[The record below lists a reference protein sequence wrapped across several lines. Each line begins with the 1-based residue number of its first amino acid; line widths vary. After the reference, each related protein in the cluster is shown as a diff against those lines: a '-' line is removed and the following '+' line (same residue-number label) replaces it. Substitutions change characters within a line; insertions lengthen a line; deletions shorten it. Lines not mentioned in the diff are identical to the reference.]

1 MWTDRGLQVKT
12 IALLGQPNSGKS
24 TFYNALTGSHQ
35 RVGNWPGKT
44 VEKAEGE
51 FFCGEELFRVA
62 DLPGSYGLTA
72 NSEEEVVT
80 RNFIERGNAD
90 LVCLIVDA
98 SQLERSLFMVA
109 DFAGIRV
116 PSMLLLNMM
125 DVALSKEM
133 QIDCK
138 ELERKLGI
146 PVLGFTASDTEQ
158 YPRFFEKLKAAL
170 QNPKFLSA
178 ERIREFAEAADSSPV
193 SQVENLLKGANL
205 GNREPF
211 WVAAKL
217 LENDG
222 PVRSEIQELISED
235 RAKKLEKILQEQN
248 AAGGL
253 LTGEAKY
260 RWISEL
266 LQGSVVEK
274 SQAKA
279 LSRFDRIATHFVGG
293 KVLAFFIMTVSIF
306 ICMMIAMPGV
316 YLGFGLQAWSAP
328 LVDRFFES
336 LGILPVFASL
346 VNSVIIGG
354 IGLTICMTS
363 FIFSILFI
371 FSLMENVGYM
381 ARFSFVFDAW
391 LSKLGLHGKAIMPLF
406 AGLSCTAG
414 AVCGTR
420 VLDTRGQR
428 LFAMVLM
435 WGIPCGSKFAV
446 VLFLAS
452 AFFGSAAIW
461 FALAFVVLIFLS
473 FFVASKLLG
482 KKLLPEEERVGMIME
497 LPPYHKPHWKN
508 LCKMVL
514 RNTWSIFKKAACIIV
529 AVSFLFWLFS
539 YSGDGRVEHTILY
552 RLGNAIEPVTQL
564 FGMRWQLLIS
574 YIGGVFSKEASLGVM
589 NTIFLN
595 PGDAFSLV
603 TRGGMSENFGEVLR
617 ASVTKPEA
625 LAFVFASMFNI
636 PCVLAMGTTF
646 REVRSWKWSLA
657 IVGYYF
663 AISLGL
669 AFIAYHIGL
678 LIF

>member
-1 MWTDRGLQVKT
+1 MKT

-24 TFYNALTGSHQ
+24 TFYNALTGAHQ
-35 RVGNWPGKT
+35 HVGNWPGKT
-44 VEKAEGE
+44 VEKAVGE
-51 FFCGEELFRVA
+51 FFAGGELFRIA

-80 RNFIERGNAD
+80 RGFIERGNAD

-98 SQLERSLFMVA
+98 SQLERSLFMAA

-116 PSMLLLNMM
+116 PAMLVLNMM
-125 DVALSKEM
+125 DVAQAKGM
-133 QIDCK
+133 QIDAG
-138 ELERKLGI
+138 ELERRLGI
-146 PVLGFTASDTEQ
+146 PVLGFTAADPEE
-158 YPRFFEKLKAAL
+158 YPKFFEKLGTAL
-170 QNPKFLSA
+170 QNPRFLSA
-178 ERIREFAEAADSSPV
+178 EKIQAFAESAENSPV
-193 SQVENLLKGANL
+193 TQIENLLQGADL
-205 GNREPF
+205 GKREPF
-211 WVAAKL
+211 WFAAKL

-222 PVRSEIQELISED
+222 PVKKDVANLLSED
-235 RAKKLEKILQEQN
+235 RAKELEKILQEQKSE
-248 AAGGL
+248 GGL

-266 LQGSVVEK
+266 LKGAVLEK
-274 SQAKA
+274 AQAKT

-293 KVLAFFIMTVSIF
+293 KILAFFIMVVSIF
-306 ICMMIAMPGV
+306 ACMMVAMPGV
-316 YLGFGLQAWSAP
+316 YLGFGLQSWSAP
-328 LVDRFFES
+328 LINRLFET
-336 LGILPVFASL
+336 LGIWPVFASFL
-346 VNSVIIGG
+346 NAVVIGG

-363 FIFSILFI
+363 FIFSILFL

-381 ARFSFVFDAW
+381 ARFSFVFDSW

-435 WGIPCGSKFAV
+435 WGIPCGSKLSV

-452 AFFGSAAIW
+452 AFFGPAAIW

-473 FFVASKLLG
+473 FFIASKLLG

-497 LPPYHKPHWKN
+497 LPPYHRPHWKS

-514 RNTWSIFKKAACIIV
+514 RNTWSIFKKAACIIM
-529 AVSFLFWLFS
+529 AVSFLFWIFS
-539 YSGDGRVEHTILY
+539 YSGDGRVDHTILY
-552 RLGNAIEPVTQL
+552 RIGNAIEPVTQL
-564 FGMRWQLLIS
+564 FGMRWQLFIS
-574 YIGGVFSKEASLGVM
+574 YLGGVFSKEASLGVM
-589 NTIFLN
+589 NTVFLN
-595 PGDAFSLV
+595 PEGAFSMMEHV
-603 TRGGMSENFGEVLR
+603 AANENLGEALR
-617 ASVTKPEA
+617 ATVTKPEA

-646 REVRSWKWSLA
+646 REVRSWKWSAA